1 MKATT
6 VFTDEGMLRLG
17 EGREEGRLGGERGGG
32 IWEMAEIFRVC
43 PYDICCII
51 RRS

>member
-17 EGREEGRLGGERGGG
+17 EGREEGRLGGEGGG
-32 IWEMAEIFRVC
+32 DMG
-43 PYDICCII
+43 DGGDL
-51 RRS
+51 